1 MSLAIVKNRMLE
13 LGFQGMLPALEGV
26 IERLHKGELHITEAL
41 DTLFEYEWRHRTER
55 ATTTRKQR
63 SKIRR
68 GASLEE
74 FDLTLSRGISKA
86 DLKELAKLEWC
97 TKPLIIVGATGVG
110 KSFLARS
117 LGLLACE
124 HGKTALFLAVTN
136 VSIVSVN
143 PATPYQTFPQLLE
156 AMKAN
161 PLPVAT
167 AGNSSSG
174 HPRTARRF
182 DPR

>member
-13 LGFQGMLPALEGV
+13 LGFQGMLPALEGL
-26 IERLHKGELHITEAL
+26 IERLHKGELHFTEAL
-41 DTLFEYEWRHRTER
+41 DSLFEHEWRYRTER

-63 SKIRR
+63 AKIRH

-74 FDLTLSRGISKA
+74 FDFTMSRGITKA

-97 TKPLIIVGATGVG
+97 TPGKPLILVGPTGVG

-124 HGKTALFLAVTN
+124 HGKTALFLAITD
-136 VSIVSVN
+136 
-143 PATPYQTFPQLLE
+143 FLE
-156 AMKAN
+156 TLSA
-161 PLPVAT
+161 
-167 AGNSSSG
+167 
-174 HPRTARRF
+174 AR
-182 DPR
+182 